1 MESVLVVMG
10 SAKIV
15 SSIIASD
22 TRRRKRRLR
31 KEEVTGERRGRPKGW
46 KEAPTHRIINI
57 FGELRTRNKQRAV
70 NLSTSGAAEVSWIRF
85 G

>member
-10 SAKIV
+10 SAKIG

-31 KEEVTGERRGRPKGW
+31 KEEVTGERRGRPKG
-46 KEAPTHRIINI
+46 
-57 FGELRTRNKQRAV
+57 
-70 NLSTSGAAEVSWIRF
+70 
-85 G
+85 